1 MELSAIFGLYHHGE
15 TTREI
20 KNPSGEQDLGDDYTQ
35 IQLGVG
41 FDFTIAQMLLPISVG
56 GEFLFS
62 HWGEDNNQ
70 ITLNAMAGIRANL
83 VSHLYLTGK
92 VGLGFDYFDAETGN
106 QEDSRI
112 DIGFKTNVILAW
124 FFM

>member
-1 MELSAIFGLYHHGE
+1 
-15 TTREI
+15 
-20 KNPSGEQDLGDDYTQ
+20 
-35 IQLGVG
+35 
-41 FDFTIAQMLLPISVG
+41 MLLPISVG